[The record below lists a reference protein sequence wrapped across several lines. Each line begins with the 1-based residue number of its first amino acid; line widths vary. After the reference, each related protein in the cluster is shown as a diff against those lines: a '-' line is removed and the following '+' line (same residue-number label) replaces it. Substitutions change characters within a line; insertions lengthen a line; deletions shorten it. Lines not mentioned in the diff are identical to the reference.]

1 MILYLETAALP
12 PTKAIRTI
20 MTTIFILKL
29 KISLSERDAL
39 ACYWN
44 TENITLQSLSFRRT
58 AYKKKNVKKKRKE
71 VKTGRNTRKGTCNNF
86 FAGKNEVYFLQ
97 SYDVFRIA
105 TWYWQTALPSESTV
119 RLCCFLFR
127 EMFIKIQEQFWLSKP
142 KFSIYLYFI
151 IL

>member
-1 MILYLETAALP
+1 
-12 PTKAIRTI
+12 

-58 AYKKKNVKKKRKE
+58 TYKKKNVKKKE
-71 VKTGRNTRKGTCNNF
+71 VKIRRNTIKGTWNNF
-86 FAGKNEVYFLQ
+86 FAGENEVYFLQ

-105 TWYWQTALPSESTV
+105 NWYWQTALPKSTV

-127 EMFIKIQEQFWLSKP
+127 EMFIKIQQQFWLSNP
-142 KFSIYLYFI
+142 KFSSYLYLIYNLI
-151 IL
+151 INKFVF